1 MLYVRRPFSIIKP
14 FHSNIYNK
22 KYIKSVT
29 FLNQNS
35 NRKFPRKVILMSY
48 NDNKVD
54 KALNFLGMY
63 SSFEEVKNN
72 LSLNE
77 KEYNELKARAKQ
89 RYGKEV
95 FSN

>member
-1 MLYVRRPFSIIKP
+1 
-14 FHSNIYNK
+14 
-22 KYIKSVT
+22 
-29 FLNQNS
+29 
-35 NRKFPRKVILMSY
+35 MSY
-48 NDNKVD
+48 EENKID

-63 SSFEEVKNN
+63 SSFEQIKDN

-77 KEYNELKARAKQ
+77 KEYNELKTRAKQ

>member
-1 MLYVRRPFSIIKP
+1 M
-14 FHSNIYNK
+14 
-22 KYIKSVT
+22 VT

-35 NRKFPRKVILMSY
+35 NKKLPNKVIIMDY

-54 KALNFLGMY
+54 EALNFLGMY
-63 SSFEEVKNN
+63 SSFEEIKDN

-77 KEYNELKARAKQ
+77 REYNELKTRAKE

>member
-1 MLYVRRPFSIIKP
+1 MDYE
-14 FHSNIYNK
+14 HS
-22 KYIKSVT
+22 
-29 FLNQNS
+29 
-35 NRKFPRKVILMSY
+35 
-48 NDNKVD
+48 KVD

-63 SSFEEVKNN
+63 SSFEEIKSN

-77 KEYNELKARAKQ
+77 IEYNELKQRAKQ

>member
-1 MLYVRRPFSIIKP
+1 ML
-14 FHSNIYNK
+14 
-22 KYIKSVT
+22 
-29 FLNQNS
+29 Q
-35 NRKFPRKVILMSY
+35 KVIFMYDES
-48 NDNKVD
+48 KVD

-63 SSFEEVKNN
+63 SSFEEIKQN

-77 KEYNELKARAKQ
+77 KEYNELKERARQ

>member
-1 MLYVRRPFSIIKP
+1 MD
-14 FHSNIYNK
+14 YNE
-22 KYIKSVT
+22 
-29 FLNQNS
+29 
-35 NRKFPRKVILMSY
+35 
-48 NDNKVD
+48 NKVD

-63 SSFEEVKNN
+63 SSFEEIKDN

-77 KEYNELKARAKQ
+77 KEYTQLKERAKQ

>member
-1 MLYVRRPFSIIKP
+1 MGY
-14 FHSNIYNK
+14 
-22 KYIKSVT
+22 
-29 FLNQNS
+29 
-35 NRKFPRKVILMSY
+35 
-48 NDNKVD
+48 DENKVD

-63 SSFEEVKNN
+63 SSFEEIKQN

-77 KEYNELKARAKQ
+77 QEFNELKSRAKE